1 MKKII
6 TIILLVFAFTLTAQA
21 QKGKRKMRAEKL
33 STEQQTILAVKK
45 MTLSLDLTASQQN
58 ELKPLVAKK
67 ISDRK
72 AHYKKMKAT
81 QKVRKKL
88 SADER
93 FAKVNERLD
102 NQIAMK
108 RKMKKILNKEQFE
121 KFEKTNKNRKKKGKK
136 MMRKKRMMMK
146 KKTTDRS

>member
-21 QKGKRKMRAEKL
+21 QKGKNKMRAEKL

-81 QKVRKKL
+81 QKERKKL
-88 SADER
+88 SANER

-108 RKMKKILNKEQFE
+108 RKMKNILNKEQFE

-146 KKTTDRS
+146 RKTTDRS

>member
-21 QKGKRKMRAEKL
+21 QKGKKKMRAEKL

-58 ELKPLVAKK
+58 ELKPLVTKK

-81 QKVRKKL
+81 QKERKKL

-108 RKMKKILNKEQFE
+108 RKMKNILNEEQFE

-146 KKTTDRS
+146 RKTTDRS

>member
-81 QKVRKKL
+81 QKERKKL
-88 SADER
+88 SANER

-108 RKMKKILNKEQFE
+108 RKMKNILNKEQFE

-146 KKTTDRS
+146 RKTTDRS

>member
-1 MKKII
+1 
-6 TIILLVFAFTLTAQA
+6 
-21 QKGKRKMRAEKL
+21 
-33 STEQQTILAVKK
+33 
-45 MTLSLDLTASQQN
+45 
-58 ELKPLVAKK
+58 
-67 ISDRK
+67 
-72 AHYKKMKAT
+72 MKAT

-146 KKTTDRS
+146 KKTTYRS

>member
-81 QKVRKKL
+81 QKKRKKL

-146 KKTTDRS
+146 KKTTYRS